1 MPFKRL
7 SQRLLQLYVA
17 AGATTTPAEQLARLA
32 TSRCERIRIRVAENN
47 STPPDVL
54 MKLAEDASPEVR
66 VAVATNR
73 YAPLAAVEKVSR
85 DEDVTVRH
93 LMAQSINVPVSVL
106 ESLSDDENAW
116 VRIEA
121 SKTLEILRTWTK
133 KELADARAQI
143 KYDQGALLRAAS
155 RYLGRAKIFHAKMPL
170 RTMPVFKSVRTL
182 VSSKLV
188 ASQNSNNN
196 HHRCA

>member
-17 AGATTTPAEQLARLA
+17 AGATTTPVEKLAKLA
-32 TSRCERIRIRVAENN
+32 NSRCERIRIRVAENE

-54 MKLAEDASPEVR
+54 MKLAKDNSPEVR

-73 YAPLAAVEKVSR
+73 YAPLAAIEKISC
-85 DEDVTVRH
+85 DEDVSVRH

-106 ESLSDDENAW
+106 ESLADDDNAW

-121 SKTLEILRTWTK
+121 DKTLEILRTWTK
-133 KELADARAQI
+133 QELADARAQI
-143 KYDQGALLRAAS
+143 KDDQGSLERAIS
-155 RYLGRAKIFHAKMPL
+155 RYLGRASVFHTRTPL
-170 RTMPVFKSVRTL
+170 KALPRTL
-182 VSSKLV
+182 VKAVLPSKLL
-188 ASQNSNNN
+188 AAKSTNN
-196 HHRCA
+196 HSQCA